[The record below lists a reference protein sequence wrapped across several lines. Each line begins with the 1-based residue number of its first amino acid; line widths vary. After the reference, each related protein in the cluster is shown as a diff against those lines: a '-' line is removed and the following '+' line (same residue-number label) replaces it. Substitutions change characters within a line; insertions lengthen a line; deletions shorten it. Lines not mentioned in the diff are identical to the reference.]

1 MKKKNLLFTALT
13 TMLSVSFALAQYTI
27 QWQRSLGGSDEDL
40 PNSIQQTNDGG
51 FIVAGY
57 SFSNDGDVSGNHGD
71 QDYWIVKLTN
81 IGTIEWQKSLGGSG
95 YDAAQSIRQ
104 TTDGGYIVAGI
115 SFSNDGDV
123 SGNHGFLD
131 CWVVKLS
138 SIGAIEWQK
147 SLGGSSGELG
157 NSIQQTSDGGYVV
170 AGWSSSNDG
179 DVSGNHNSQ
188 DCWVVKLSSI
198 GAIEWQ
204 KSLGGSGYDGA
215 NYIQQTSDGGYVVA
229 GWSQSNDYDV
239 SGNHG
244 GEDYWIVKLTNTGT
258 IEWQKSLG
266 GSVRDISVDIDQTN
280 DGGYIVGGFSESND
294 GDVSGNHGSLDCW
307 VVKLSS
313 IGAIEWQKSL
323 GGSSTDRGG
332 SIQQTNDGGYVVAGF
347 SASNDGD
354 VLGNYGD
361 ADCWVVKLTNIGTIE
376 WQKSL
381 GGSAYDA
388 ANYIQHMSDGGYVVA
403 GYSQSNDY
411 DVSGNH
417 GNYDY

>member
-354 VLGNYGD
+354 VSGNYGD